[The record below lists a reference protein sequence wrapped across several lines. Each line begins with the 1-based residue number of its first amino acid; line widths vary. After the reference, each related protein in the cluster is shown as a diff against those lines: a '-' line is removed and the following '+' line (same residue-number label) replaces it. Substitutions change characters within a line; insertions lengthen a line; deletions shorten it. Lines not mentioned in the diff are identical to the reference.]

1 LFYGCIVRRTQ
12 EFQSIRHNPISNLL
26 SVTYWCQMNTHDT
39 IATHFAAR
47 EFKPDK
53 IPDKVFAKIVEAGRL
68 SQSGLNRQPWH
79 FVLVRDP
86 DRLKQVGDLAQTGRY
101 IAKAAAA
108 IIVLVNSKNP
118 LRVIDGTRAAQ
129 DMILAAWEE
138 GVGSCWVGNFE
149 EEKIKQM
156 IEAPPE
162 LAILSLI
169 ALGYPSK
176 HTKGLRKKN
185 RKSLQETASEETFG
199 RKPSF
204 S

>member
-1 LFYGCIVRRTQ
+1 MVRCTQ
-12 EFQSIRHNPISNLL
+12 ELQSIRHNPISNLP
-26 SVTYWCQMNTHDT
+26 SVTSWCQMNTRDT
-39 IATHFAAR
+39 ITTHFAAR

-53 IPDKVFAKIVEAGRL
+53 IPDKVLAEIVEAGRL

-86 DRLKQVGDLAQTGRY
+86 DRLKQIADLAQTDRY
-101 IAKAAAA
+101 VANAAAA

-156 IEAPPE
+156 IEAPAE
-162 LAILSLI
+162 LSILSLI
-169 ALGYPSK
+169 ALGYPSE
-176 HTKGLRKKN
+176 HTKGLRKKS
-185 RKSLQETASEETFG
+185 RKSLLEIASEETFG